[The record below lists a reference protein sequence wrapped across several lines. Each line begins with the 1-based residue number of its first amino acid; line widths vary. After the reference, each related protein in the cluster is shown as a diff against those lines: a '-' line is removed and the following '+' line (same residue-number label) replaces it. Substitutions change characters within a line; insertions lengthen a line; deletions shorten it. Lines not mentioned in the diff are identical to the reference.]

1 VSADDLRMK
10 RKIQQLGSST
20 LAVTLPAEWTR
31 EQGLVK
37 GDELV
42 VQRDENGGSLLV
54 VPDRPK
60 ATEATTTIDT
70 ESLSPESVQRA
81 ILAQYVLGRQLIE
94 VESDG
99 PFDPDVFDA
108 IGETERQLMGLGVV
122 EEGIDTVAIRCSVDP
137 GDFELPTLME
147 RLWRTEAT
155 MRTEAVDGLLDDD
168 VDSVRRGVDR
178 QRQVEK
184 LFYLFLRLVFTTYR
198 NPRLN
203 RSVGLETG
211 FPLIGYRS
219 VAQDV
224 VLMAEAARDVAE
236 LVIDTGGFALDD
248 ATRDHLVAVT
258 DALDRL
264 AGATRQAVTT
274 PTTEATGD
282 GHETVEVFETRVDD
296 AQSHIEEARPEP
308 LLELQRTLTAFRR
321 SGGHAADSLDVA
333 THFAYR
339 STPAVFTDDE

>member
-1 VSADDLRMK
+1 VDDLRMK

-31 EQGLVK
+31 EQGLSK

-60 ATEATTTIDT
+60 ATEATTTVDAD
-70 ESLSPESVQRA
+70 SLTPESVRRA
-81 ILAQYVLGRQLIE
+81 VLAQYVLGRQLIE
-94 VESDG
+94 IESESER
-99 PFDPDVFDA
+99 PFDPAVFDA
-108 IGETERQLMGLGVV
+108 ITETERQLMGLGVV

-155 MRTEAVDGLLDDD
+155 MRAETVDGLLADD
-168 VDSVRRGVDR
+168 VDAAHRAVDR

-236 LVIDTGGFALDD
+236 LVIETDGFALDD
-248 ATRDHLVAVT
+248 ATGCHMEAVAA
-258 DALDRL
+258 ALDRV
-264 AGATRQAVTT
+264 ADATRQAVTT
-274 PTTEATGD
+274 PTTAATDD
-282 GHETVEVFETRVDD
+282 GHDAVDAFDGRVAE
-296 AQSHIEEARPEP
+296 AQTHIEEARPEP
-308 LLELQRTLTAFRR
+308 LLELQRTLTAFHN
-321 SGGHAADSLDVA
+321 SGDHAGDSLNVA
-333 THFAYR
+333 THFAFR
-339 STPAVFTDDE
+339 STPAVFTDDS